1 MSDSQVVA
9 IIPARSGSKG
19 LIDKNIASL
28 GGHPLLAFSIIAAR
42 LAGIKTVIL
51 STDSEEYA
59 AIGRQFGA
67 ETPFLRPAEFST
79 DTSSD
84 LDFMKHAMVA
94 LQDSNDITA
103 EFWVHLRPT
112 TPLRD
117 PTVIER
123 AIVEI
128 AKRSNATSLRSAHVA
143 IESPFKWFLRDSDGF
158 FKGLL
163 PELTSADVNRPRQS
177 FPPVYVPNG
186 YVDVVRR
193 SHVLDTGQLHGNR
206 MLVFETPHCVE
217 VDSPTE
223 LDLIRLHLDRDG
235 SPLLPSLNRLS

>member
-1 MSDSQVVA
+1 MNDSQVVA

-19 LIDKNIASL
+19 LIDKNIASV

-42 LAGIKTVIL
+42 LAGIETVIL

-128 AKRSNATSLRSAHVA
+128 AKRSNGTSLRSAHVA

-158 FKGLL
+158 F
-163 PELTSADVNRPRQS
+163 
-177 FPPVYVPNG
+177 
-186 YVDVVRR
+186 
-193 SHVLDTGQLHGNR
+193 
-206 MLVFETPHCVE
+206 
-217 VDSPTE
+217 
-223 LDLIRLHLDRDG
+223 
-235 SPLLPSLNRLS
+235 

>member
-1 MSDSQVVA
+1 MNDSHVIA

-19 LIDKNIASL
+19 VIDKNIALL
-28 GGHPLLAFSIIAAR
+28 GEHPLLAFSIIAAQ
-42 LAGIKTVIL
+42 LAGVDRVIL

-59 AIGRQFGA
+59 AIGRRYGA
-67 ETPFLRPAEFST
+67 ETPFIRPTAFST
-79 DTSSD
+79 DTSTD

-94 LQDSNDITA
+94 LQEHDGTVP

-117 PTVIER
+117 PRVINKAIIEISER
-123 AIVEI
+123 ID
-128 AKRSNATSLRSAHVA
+128 ATSLRSAHVA
-143 IESPFKWFLRDSDGF
+143 IESPFKWFLKDSHGYF
-158 FKGLL
+158 EGLV

-193 SHVLDTGQLHGNR
+193 SHVLDAGELHGNK
-206 MLVFETPHCVE
+206 MLVFETQHCVE
-217 VDSPTE
+217 VDSPSE

-235 SPLLPSLNRLS
+235 SPLLSSLNRLS